1 MEAWGAARYGDPCRE
16 CGFDWS
22 LTQESAIAMVAAI
35 PADYADLLR
44 SGAGSARHPDLEW
57 NAAGYVCHVA
67 DNLRI
72 WAERLAGAGLGGP
85 AEVPGY
91 DENLLARAREY
102 NQVPAEGALWSLRS
116 AAGDWADAVG
126 LATRERVVLQHA
138 GRGEQTVLDVARNN
152 AHDAYHHGWDIR
164 RSLGAVDPI
173 DPDDPTGGAVR
184 A

>member
-1 MEAWGAARYGDPCRE
+1 METWGAARYGDPCRE

-22 LTQESAIAMVAAI
+22 LGHESAVALVAGI
-35 PADYADLLR
+35 PARYTMLL
-44 SGAGSARHPDLEW
+44 SGRDGSARHPDLDW
-57 NAAGYVCHVA
+57 TAGGYVCHVT

-102 NQVPAEGALWSLRS
+102 NQVPVAGALWSLRS
-116 AAGDWADAVG
+116 AAEAWAEAVA
-126 LATRERVVLQHA
+126 LATREGVVLRHA
-138 GRGEQTVLDVARNN
+138 GRGKQTVGDVARNN
-152 AHDAYHHGWDIR
+152 AHDAFHHAWDIH
-164 RSLGAVDPI
+164 RSLGNGDSAGPDAPPGDP
-173 DPDDPTGGAVR
+173 VR